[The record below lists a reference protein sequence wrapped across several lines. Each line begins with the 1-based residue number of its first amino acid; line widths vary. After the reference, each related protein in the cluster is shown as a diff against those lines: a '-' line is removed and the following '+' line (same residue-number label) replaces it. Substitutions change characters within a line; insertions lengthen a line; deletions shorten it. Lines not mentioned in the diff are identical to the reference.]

1 MNFPFFRVI
10 GYGLREK
17 NSLTEPFIVTET
29 PAPSF
34 GLVTVT
40 LTVWLTYFRGSVSCQ
55 IIVFGKLYVPI
66 FRFGDSVHKPA
77 RILNNSLSAG

>member
-1 MNFPFFRVI
+1 MNFPFFRVM

-55 IIVFGKLYVPI
+55 IIVFGKLN
-66 FRFGDSVHKPA
+66 
-77 RILNNSLSAG
+77 ILLFLPFSGLGIQLINLQEF

>member
-1 MNFPFFRVI
+1 MNFPFFRVM

-34 GLVTVT
+34 GLVTVI

-55 IIVFGKLYVPI
+55 IIVFGKLYVPGL
-66 FRFGDSVHKPA
+66 FRGIYCFSSHFPVWGFS
-77 RILNNSLSAG
+77 S